1 MKKSDKL
8 LLSIIIGFFALFGI
22 TNLSLYMR
30 YKNGQVIRESDLFE
44 SSPLRK
50 MMPAPG
56 YLAVSGVGTV
66 TLIAA
71 DRFAVEYNIE
81 KLKPGKA
88 ALLADLEADKFSQLK
103 EAPPPL
109 AFTEKGDSL
118 TISGSSTAVTIYF
131 PSIPAIQLEDATVNV
146 RGAAHPEGSDCRL
159 ILKNCQTRIGAEYDE
174 KMAYLGALSVKSV
187 KSNIWFDSDIYIRDL
202 KLELD
207 DTTNVEQLNCKV
219 GKIHIEATDDAG
231 ITISGA
237 NIRKLLEG
245 R

>member
-1 MKKSDKL
+1 MKKSDKIF
-8 LLSIIIGFFALFGI
+8 LSIIIGFFALFGI

-44 SSPLRK
+44 TSPVRK

-66 TLIAA
+66 NLIAA

-88 ALLADLEADKFSQLK
+88 ALLEDLEADKFSELK

-109 AFTEKGDSL
+109 TFTQKGDSL
-118 TISGSSTAVTIYF
+118 TISGSSNAMTIYF
-131 PSIPAIQLEDATVNV
+131 PSIPTILLEHATVEV
-146 RGAAHPEGSDCRL
+146 RGAAHAEGSDCRL
-159 ILKNCQTRIGAEYDE
+159 ILKNCQTTIGTEYDE
-174 KMAYLGALSVKSV
+174 KMAYLGTLSIKSV
-187 KSNIWFDSDIYIRDL
+187 KSRIRFDPEIYIRDL
-202 KLELD
+202 NLELD
-207 DTTNVEQLNCKV
+207 DTTDIEQLRCKV
-219 GKIHIEATDDAG
+219 GKIHIEATKDAS
-231 ITISGA
+231 ITINGE